1 MENVL
6 PVVFEPHC
14 CAPKKDP
21 RRHDRKPV
29 SLHITVA
36 DTSGM
41 AEGQI
46 LNLSIGGCGLRLRKR
61 LLQGQ
66 YLWLKV
72 YPEYG
77 NTTPVWDLVR
87 VKWVEDDRVGVEFL
101 CIALESLQRLH
112 ELFGDQIA
120 LVLEG

>member
-1 MENVL
+1 MENVR

-14 CAPKKDP
+14 CAPKKE
-21 RRHDRKPV
+21 RRQHDRKPV
-29 SLHITVA
+29 SLRITVA
-36 DTSGM
+36 DKSGM
-41 AEGQI
+41 AEGRI
-46 LNLSIGGCGLRLRKR
+46 LNLSLGGCGLRLRKR

-72 YPEYG
+72 YPEHG

-87 VKWVEDDRVGVEFL
+87 VKWVEGDRVGVEFL

-120 LVLEG
+120 LVLED

>member
-1 MENVL
+1 MENGL
-6 PVVFEPHC
+6 PIVFEPNY
-14 CAPKKDP
+14 CAPKKDL

-29 SLHITVA
+29 SLRITVA

-46 LNLSIGGCGLRLRKR
+46 LNLSLGGCGLRLRKR

-72 YPEYG
+72 YPENG

-87 VKWVEDDRVGVEFL
+87 VKWVEGDRLGVEFL

-120 LVLEG
+120 VVLEN